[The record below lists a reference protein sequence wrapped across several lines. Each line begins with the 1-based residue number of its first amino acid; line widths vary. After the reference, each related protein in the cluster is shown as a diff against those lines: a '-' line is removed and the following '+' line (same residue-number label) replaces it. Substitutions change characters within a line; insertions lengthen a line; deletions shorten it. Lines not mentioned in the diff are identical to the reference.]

1 MSEEKKEASN
11 PMDHKPGGE
20 IKPAEPQKTA
30 AEKKPEA
37 KPKAEAKTEAKT
49 EAKAEAKPAEG
60 ILEKK
65 RRKVSQMTLQE
76 VEMELKIV
84 QEKMGGFQSNFAQHL
99 LARKKEL
106 SNF

>member
-11 PMDHKPGGE
+11 PMGHQPGGE
-20 IKPAEPQKTA
+20 TKPAEPQNPA
-30 AEKKPEA
+30 AEKKPET
-37 KPKAEAKTEAKT
+37 KPKAEAKT

-65 RRKVSQMTLQE
+65 RRKISQMTLQE

-106 SNF
+106 SNL